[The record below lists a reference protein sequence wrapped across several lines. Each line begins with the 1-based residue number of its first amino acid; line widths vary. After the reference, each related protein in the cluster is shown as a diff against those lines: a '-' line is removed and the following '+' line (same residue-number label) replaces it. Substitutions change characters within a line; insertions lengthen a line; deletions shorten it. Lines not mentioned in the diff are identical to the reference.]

1 MERTWRMRAAR
12 LTCVRQGR
20 TIALTMAGNLRRAPR
35 THLTRIIR
43 MTRTSRR
50 LRSNFPRGSY
60 LWAARN
66 AQWHGMGLSEEDCEK
81 PKIAI
86 VNSSSGLAV
95 CYAHLDGIVPVLK
108 EAIRAAGAVPFEIHT
123 AAPSDFVTGAG
134 GRGGYLLAARDLVT
148 NDIEVAVEGAQ
159 LDGMVCLAS
168 CDKTVPGQLMAAARL
183 NIPSLLIACGYQ
195 PSGSYRGRHVDVEDV
210 FVGAMHA
217 QVGQLAVE
225 DLIGMSREAIRGPG
239 VCSGMGTA
247 NSMHIATEAL
257 GMALPGSTPV
267 LANSEAMWATV
278 RAAGQRVVD
287 MVWDDLKPRDILKDG
302 AFANAVRAVLAVGG
316 SVNCI
321 KHLQA
326 VATEAQSGVDVY
338 GLFERLS
345 GETPVL
351 AGVRPVG
358 THHIEELEAAGGCR
372 AVMKQ
377 LEPLLDGNAMTVTGR
392 TVAANLEG
400 ATVAAPEVIRPL
412 SRALAHN
419 PAITMLRG
427 SLAPEFGI
435 VKTGIAERKVRRFS
449 GPAICFASSDDA
461 IAALKRGDIRP
472 GQVVVM
478 RGAGVCGGPGMGGGS
493 SRVVFAIDGAGLGEE
508 VAMLTDGH
516 LSGLVCKGLVVAEVS
531 PEGAVCGP
539 LALVRDGDTI
549 TIDLDTRRCDLEV
562 GADELE
568 RRRRDWRPPARQFDT
583 GWLQI
588 YRRNVGP
595 LHEGAV
601 LTRAATNQTEPQ

>member
-1 MERTWRMRAAR
+1 
-12 LTCVRQGR
+12 
-20 TIALTMAGNLRRAPR
+20 
-35 THLTRIIR
+35 

-66 AQWHGMGLSEEDCEK
+66 AQWQGMGLAEEDCEK

-86 VNSSSGLAV
+86 VNSSSGLAA
-95 CYAHLDGIVPVLK
+95 CYAHLDGIVPALK
-108 EAIRAAGAVPFEIHT
+108 EAIRAAGAVPLEVRT
-123 AAPSDFVTGAG
+123 AAPSDFITSAG
-134 GRGGYLLAARDLVT
+134 GRGGYLLSARDLVT
-148 NDIEVAVEGAQ
+148 NDIEVAVEGAL

-168 CDKTVPGQLMAAARL
+168 CDKTVPGHLMAAARL
-183 NIPSLLIACGYQ
+183 NVPTLVIACGYQ
-195 PSGSYRGRHVDVEDV
+195 PSGSFRGGHVDVEDV

-217 QVGQLAVE
+217 QMGHLATE
-225 DLIGMSREAIRGPG
+225 DLIGMSRHAITGPG

-257 GMALPGSTPV
+257 GMALPGSAPV

-278 RAAGQRVVD
+278 RAAGARIVE
-287 MVWDDLKPRDILKDG
+287 MVWDDLKPRDILGPG

-316 SVNCI
+316 AVNCI

-326 VATEAQSGVDVY
+326 VATETGCGVDVY
-338 GLFERLS
+338 GLFEKLAD
-345 GETPVL
+345 ETPVL

-358 THHIEELEAAGGCR
+358 PHSIEDFEAAGGCR

-377 LEPLLDGNAMTVTGR
+377 LEPLLDRDALTVTGR

-400 ATVAAPEVIRPL
+400 VAVANPEVIRPMD
-412 SRALAHN
+412 RAFARK

-427 SLAPEFGI
+427 SLATEFGI

-449 GPAICFASSDDA
+449 GPAICFSSSDAA
-461 IAALKRGDIRP
+461 IAALQNGDIRP
-472 GQVVVM
+472 GHVVVM
-478 RGAGVCGGPGMGGGS
+478 RGAGVRGGPGMGGGS

-516 LSGLVCKGLVVAEVS
+516 LSGLVCKGLVGAEVS

-539 LALVRDGDTI
+539 LALVHDDDTI

-562 GADELE
+562 AEDEME
-568 RRRRDWRPPARQFDT
+568 RRRRAWHPQPAQFDT
-583 GWLQI
+583 GWLQL

-601 LTRAATNQTEPQ
+601 LTRATSNGTEQTFKPS

>member
-1 MERTWRMRAAR
+1 
-12 LTCVRQGR
+12 
-20 TIALTMAGNLRRAPR
+20 
-35 THLTRIIR
+35 
-43 MTRTSRR
+43 MTRTQPRA

-60 LWAARN
+60 LWAVRN
-66 AQWHGMGLSEEDCEK
+66 AQWQGMGLSEADCEK

-86 VNSSSGLAV
+86 VNSSSGMAA
-95 CYAHLDGIVPVLK
+95 CFAHLDGIVPVLK
-108 EAIRAAGAVPFEIHT
+108 EAIRAAGAVPLEVRT
-123 AAPSDFVTGAG
+123 TAPSDFVVGAG
-134 GRGGYLLAARDLVT
+134 GRGGYILASRDLVT
-148 NDIEVAVEGAQ
+148 NDIEAQVEGAM
-159 LDGMVCLAS
+159 LDGMVCLTS
-168 CDKTVPGQLMAAARL
+168 CDKTVPGQMMAAGRL
-183 NIPSLLIACGYQ
+183 NIPTLMVACGYQ
-195 PSGSYRGRHVDVEDV
+195 PSGQYKGEHVDIEDV

-217 QVGQLAVE
+217 QMGHLPLD
-225 DLIGMSREAIRGPG
+225 DLIGMSRNAIRGPG

-267 LANSEAMWATV
+267 AANSAAMWATV
-278 RAAGQRVVD
+278 RAAGARIVQ
-287 MVWDDLKPRDILKDG
+287 MVLDDLKPRDLLTPG

-326 VATEAQSGVDVY
+326 VATEAGCDADVY
-338 GLFERLS
+338 GLFETLADT
-345 GETPVL
+345 TPVL

-358 THHIEELEAAGGCR
+358 QRFIEEFEAAGGCR

-377 LEPLLDGNAMTVTGR
+377 LEPLLDRDALTVTGG
-392 TVAANLEG
+392 TVAHNLEG
-400 ATVAAPEVIRPL
+400 VTVADAEVIRPL
-412 SRALAHN
+412 SNPISRR

-427 SLAPEFGI
+427 SLAPDYGI
-435 VKTGIAERKVRRFS
+435 VKTGVIERKSRRFS
-449 GPAICFASSDDA
+449 GPAICFSAADDA
-461 IAALKRGDIRP
+461 IAALGRGDIRP
-472 GQVVVM
+472 GHVVVM

-493 SRVVFAIDGAGLGEE
+493 SKVVFAIDGMGLGEQ

-531 PEGAVCGP
+531 PEGSVCGP
-539 LALVRDGDTI
+539 LALVADGDTI

-562 GADELE
+562 APAELQ
-568 RRRRDWRPPARQFDT
+568 RRSEAWQPPQRQFDR

-595 LHEGAV
+595 LSRGAV
-601 LTRAATNQTEPQ
+601 LVEPR